1 MMAVA
6 GRRMRTCCEDEW
18 RTRYIGAHIHLRMP
32 GFKRSLTLLDAVMLV
47 SGSMIGSGIFIV
59 SADMMRQLG
68 SPAWML
74 IAWVVAGVM
83 TILAALSYGELAAM
97 MPKAGGQY
105 VYIQRAFGKLPAFM
119 YGWTVFTVIQT
130 GLIAA
135 VAVAFAKYSAVFI
148 PALGA
153 EHVLLDLGI
162 LKVNATQVLAIA
174 SIVLLTW
181 FNAHGVRNGKVLQ
194 TSFTLAKIAALLGLI
209 ILGLWLSSGTGVLAR
224 NFSVGWQA
232 MGMRVSADGTETSVP
247 LMGMALLSAFGVAL
261 VGSLFSS
268 DAWNNITFI
277 AGEVDRPQRN
287 IPLSLLLGT
296 GLVTVLYLL
305 ANIAYLALLPNA
317 GIQHAVADRV
327 GAAAAQ
333 VIFGNKGTLIMAGL
347 IMVSTFGCN
356 NGIILSGGR
365 LYYAMAK
372 DGLFFRRAGKL
383 NDAAVPGFALWVQ
396 CAWASLLCLSGRY
409 GDLLEYTMFASLLFY
424 IVTTAGLF
432 VLRRREPEAERPY
445 RAFGY
450 PWLPALYILGA
461 AAFCLNLLWSKPLY
475 TGLGLGIVALG
486 AVVYLLRP
494 KDAGSGGSDATVQ
507 EEG

>member
-1 MMAVA
+1 
-6 GRRMRTCCEDEW
+6 
-18 RTRYIGAHIHLRMP
+18 MP

-74 IAWVVAGVM
+74 TAWVVAGVM

-135 VAVAFAKYSAVFI
+135 VAVAFAKYTAVFF
-148 PALGA
+148 PVLAA
-153 EHVLLDLGI
+153 ENI
-162 LKVNATQVLAIA
+162 LFAIGPLSVSAAQIFAIA

-181 FNAHGVRNGKVLQ
+181 FNTFGVRNGKILQ
-194 TSFTLAKIAALLGLI
+194 TTFTLAKIIALLGLV
-209 ILGLWLSSGTGVLAR
+209 ILGLWVASGTGVFAR
-224 NFSVGWQA
+224 NLGLGWQA
-232 MGMRVSADGTETSVP
+232 TGITVAADGTGSKVP
-247 LMGMALLSAFGVAL
+247 LFGLALLSAFGVAL

-268 DAWNNITFI
+268 DAWNNVTFI

-305 ANIAYLALLPNA
+305 ANVAYLALLPVSD
-317 GIQHAVADRV
+317 IQHASSDRV
-327 GAAAAQ
+327 GAAAAG
-333 VIFGNKGTLIMAGL
+333 VIFGGAGTAIMAAL

-372 DGLFFRRAGKL
+372 DGLFFHRAGTL
-383 NDAAVPGFALWVQ
+383 NKHAVPGSALWVQ
-396 CAWASLLCLSGRY
+396 CIWASALCLSGHY

-424 IVTTAGLF
+424 IVTILGLF
-432 VLRRREPEAERPY
+432 RLRYKEPNAERPY
-445 RAFGY
+445 RTWGY
-450 PWLPALYILGA
+450 PFLPAIYIA
-461 AAFCLNLLWSKPLY
+461 AASAFCLNLLWSKPLY
-475 TGLGLGIVALG
+475 TGFGLCIVALG

-494 KDAGSGGSDATVQ
+494 KQATDKEEAGHA
-507 EEG
+507 

>member
-1 MMAVA
+1 MASSSSA
-6 GRRMRTCCEDEW
+6 PARPCGLYTD
-18 RTRYIGAHIHLRMP
+18 TTTMP

-47 SGSMIGSGIFIV
+47 AGSMIGSGIFIV

-74 IAWVVAGVM
+74 TAWVVAGVM

-135 VAVAFAKYSAVFI
+135 VAVAFAKYTAVFL
-148 PALGA
+148 PVLGA
-153 EHVLLDLGI
+153 DNILMDLGFMS
-162 LKVNATQVLAIA
+162 VSAAQVFAIA

-181 FNAHGVRNGKVLQ
+181 FNTRGVRNGKILQ
-194 TSFTLAKIAALLGLI
+194 TSFTLAKIIALLGLVV
-209 ILGLWLSSGTGVLAR
+209 LGLWVASGTGVLAE

-232 MGMRVSADGTETSVP
+232 TGLSLAGDGTETSTSLFGV
-247 LMGMALLSAFGVAL
+247 ALLSAFGVAL

-268 DAWNNITFI
+268 DAWNNVTFI
-277 AGEVDRPQRN
+277 ASEVDRPQRN

-305 ANIAYLALLPNA
+305 ANYAYLALLPVA
-317 GIQHAVADRV
+317 EIQHAPADRV
-327 GAAAAQ
+327 GAAAAG
-333 VIFGNKGTLIMAGL
+333 VIFGGAGTAIMAAL

-372 DGLFFRRAGKL
+372 DGLFFKKAGEL
-383 NDAAVPGFALWVQ
+383 NKDAVPGFALWVQ
-396 CAWASLLCLSGRY
+396 CIWASALCLSGRY

-424 IVTTAGLF
+424 IVTTLGLF
-432 VLRRREPEAERPY
+432 RLRYREPEAERPY
-445 RAFGY
+445 RTWGY
-450 PWLPALYILGA
+450 PVLPALYIVA
-461 AAFCLNLLWSKPLY
+461 ASAFCLNLLWSKPLY

-486 AVVYLLRP
+486 GVVYALRP
-494 KDAGSGGSDATVQ
+494 KSVVA
-507 EEG
+507 ERE

>member
-1 MMAVA
+1 MERFD
-6 GRRMRTCCEDEW
+6 GRGWQCL
-18 RTRYIGAHIHLRMP
+18 YIGNLQIQPMP

-74 IAWVVAGVM
+74 VAWVAAGVM
-83 TILAALSYGELAAM
+83 TMLAALSYGELAAM

-105 VYIQRAFGKLPAFM
+105 VYIQRAFGKLPAFL

-153 EHVLLDLGI
+153 DHVLLDLGLLRI
-162 LKVNATQVLAIA
+162 NANQVLAIG

-181 FNAHGVRNGKVLQ
+181 LNTRGVRKGKTLQ
-194 TSFTLAKIAALLGLI
+194 TVFTLAKIAALLALI
-209 ILGLWLSSGTGVLAR
+209 VLGLWVASGTGVLAA
-224 NFSVGWQA
+224 NLSAGWQA
-232 MGMRVSADGTETSVP
+232 TDLKVGPGGMETVTP
-247 LMGMALLSAFGVAL
+247 LFGVALLSAFGVAL

-268 DAWNNITFI
+268 DAWNNVTFI

-305 ANIAYLALLPNA
+305 ANIAYLALLPNTD
-317 GIQHAVADRV
+317 IQHAAADRV

-333 VIFGNKGTLIMAGL
+333 VIFGNQGTLIMAAL

-356 NGIILSGGR
+356 NGIILSGAR
-365 LYYAMAK
+365 LYYAMAR
-372 DGLFFRRAGKL
+372 DGLFFPKAGQL
-383 NDAAVPGFALWVQ
+383 NRWDVPGRALWFQ
-396 CAWASLLCLSGRY
+396 CLWASLLCLSGRY
-409 GDLLEYTMFASLLFY
+409 GDLLEYTMFASILFY
-424 IVTTAGLF
+424 LVTIAGLF
-432 VLRRREPEAERPY
+432 RLRRTEPGAERPY
-445 RAFGY
+445 RSFGY
-450 PWLPALYILGA
+450 PWLPALYMLA
-461 AAFCLNLLWSKPLY
+461 AAIFCINLLWSKPLY
-475 TGLGLGIVALG
+475 TGFGLGIVAFG
-486 AVVYLLRP
+486 VVVHAVIP
-494 KDAGSGGSDATVQ
+494 KHKWAAQKEV
-507 EEG
+507 E

>member
-1 MMAVA
+1 
-6 GRRMRTCCEDEW
+6 
-18 RTRYIGAHIHLRMP
+18 
-32 GFKRSLTLLDAVMLV
+32 
-47 SGSMIGSGIFIV
+47 MIGSGIFIV

-74 IAWVVAGVM
+74 TAWVVAGVM

-97 MPKAGGQY
+97 MPKAGGQF

-130 GLIAA
+130 GTIAA
-135 VAVAFAKYSAVFI
+135 VAVAFAKYSAVFF
-148 PALGA
+148 PAVGA
-153 EHVLLDLGI
+153 EHVLLDLGVLQI
-162 LKVNATQVLAIA
+162 NATQVLAIF

-181 FNAHGVRNGKVLQ
+181 FNTRGIRNGKILQ
-194 TSFTLAKIAALLGLI
+194 TTFTLAKVIALLGLI
-209 ILGLWLSSGTGVLAR
+209 ILGLWVASGSGNLLR
-224 NFSVGWQA
+224 NFSAGWHA
-232 MGMRVSADGTETSVP
+232 TGLVTAADGTESWTP
-247 LMGMALLSAFGVAL
+247 LFGVALLSAFGVAM

-305 ANIAYLALLPNA
+305 ANIAYLALLPND
-317 GIQHAVADRV
+317 GISHAVADRV

-333 VIFGNKGTLIMAGL
+333 VIFGNKGTLIMAAL

-372 DGLFFRRAGKL
+372 DGLFFKRAGKL
-383 NDAAVPGFALWVQ
+383 NKEAVPGYALWVQ
-396 CAWASLLCLSGRY
+396 CIWASLLCLSGRY
-409 GDLLEYTMFASLLFY
+409 GDLLEYTMFASVLFY
-424 IVTTAGLF
+424 IVTITGLF
-432 VLRRREPEAERPY
+432 VLRQREPNAERPY

-450 PWLPALYILGA
+450 PFLPALYLLGA
-461 AAFCLNLLWSKPLY
+461 AGFCLNLLWSKPLY
-475 TGLGLGIVALG
+475 TGVGLGIVALG
-486 AVVYLLRP
+486 AVVYAFRS
-494 KDAGSGGSDATVQ
+494 KSNGSGGNDAAAL
-507 EEG
+507 EEA

>member
-1 MMAVA
+1 M
-6 GRRMRTCCEDEW
+6 T
-18 RTRYIGAHIHLRMP
+18 

-74 IAWVVAGVM
+74 TAWVVSGVM

-105 VYIQRAFGKLPAFM
+105 VYIQRAFGKLTAFM

-135 VAVAFAKYSAVFI
+135 VAVAFAKYTAVFLPVLSGDNI
-148 PALGA
+148 LLHLGPLSISA
-153 EHVLLDLGI
+153 AQI
-162 LKVNATQVLAIA
+162 FAIA

-181 FNAHGVRNGKVLQ
+181 FNTRGVRNGKLLQ
-194 TSFTLAKIAALLGLI
+194 TTFTLAKIIALLGLVV
-209 ILGLWLSSGTGVLAR
+209 LGLWVASGSGVLAR

-232 MGMRVSADGTETSVP
+232 SGLLSADGVETSTP
-247 LMGMALLSAFGVAL
+247 LFGVALLSAFGVAL

-268 DAWNNITFI
+268 DAWNNVTFI

-305 ANIAYLALLPNA
+305 ANVAYLALLPNT
-317 GIQHAVADRV
+317 GIQHAAADRV
-327 GAAAAQ
+327 GAAAAG
-333 VIFGNKGTLIMAGL
+333 VIFGGAGTAIMAAL

-372 DGLFFRRAGKL
+372 DGLFFKRAGTL
-383 NDAAVPGFALWVQ
+383 NKAAVPGYALWVQ
-396 CAWASLLCLSGRY
+396 CIWASLLCLSGHY

-424 IVTTAGLF
+424 IVTITGLF
-432 VLRRREPEAERPY
+432 VLRHREPDAERPY
-445 RAFGY
+445 RALGY
-450 PWLPALYILGA
+450 PLLPALYIAAA

-486 AVVYLLRP
+486 AVVYLVRP
-494 KDAGSGGSDATVQ
+494 KNRDSDRDDTKML
-507 EEG
+507 EES